1 MFLLDFLREV
11 IRVEHDKTMTI
22 EEVVARN
29 VKSYVQAIE
38 KTNKWVYEKAG
49 MSKQTYYNLLA
60 GKGEVTRNVE
70 KLNRLFRIQNPMYFY
85 QADFVP
91 PLSVEEVEKTSN
103 LQQLAAA
110 NYHVGSTGS
119 EAQQLQ
125 HTFKTLDEVIDLL
138 DTLHTVAEV
147 NEL

>member
-1 MFLLDFLREV
+1 
-11 IRVEHDKTMTI
+11 MTI

-29 VKSYVQAIE
+29 VKSYVQAID

-60 GKGEVTRNVE
+60 GKGEITRNVE
-70 KLNRLFRIQNPMYFY
+70 KLNRLFRIQDPMYFY

-91 PLSVEEVEKTSN
+91 PLSVEEIEKTSN

-110 NYHVGSTGS
+110 NYHIGTVNYSAS
-119 EAQQLQ
+119 YVNLEAQQLQ

-147 NEL
+147 NQL

>member
-1 MFLLDFLREV
+1 
-11 IRVEHDKTMTI
+11 
-22 EEVVARN
+22 
-29 VKSYVQAIE
+29 
-38 KTNKWVYEKAG
+38 
-49 MSKQTYYNLLA
+49 
-60 GKGEVTRNVE
+60 
-70 KLNRLFRIQNPMYFY
+70 MYFY

-103 LQQLAAA
+103 LQQLASA

-119 EAQQLQ
+119 EAQRLQ

>member
-1 MFLLDFLREV
+1 MER
-11 IRVEHDKTMTI
+11 HQPTTI
-22 EEVVARN
+22 EEIVARN
-29 VKSYVQAIE
+29 IKAYVKAIG
-38 KTNKWVYEKAG
+38 KTNKWVYEKAD
-49 MSKQTYYNLLA
+49 MSKPTYYNLLA

-70 KLNRLFRIQNPMYFY
+70 KLNRLFRIQDPMYFY
-85 QADFVP
+85 QSDFTP
-91 PLSVEEVEKTSN
+91 PLSIEEIEKAKN

-110 NYHVGSTGS
+110 NYHVASTGP

-147 NEL
+147 NQL

>member
-1 MFLLDFLREV
+1 MERGEKDM
-11 IRVEHDKTMTI
+11 KTMTI

-29 VKSYVQAIE
+29 IKAYVQAIG

-49 MSKQTYYNLLA
+49 MSKPTYYNLLA

-70 KLNRLFRIQNPMYFY
+70 KLNRLFRIQDPMYFY
-85 QADFVP
+85 QSEFVP
-91 PLSVEEVEKTSN
+91 PRSIEEIEKTKN

-110 NYHVGSTGS
+110 NYHLHTDVSVSKS
-119 EAQQLQ
+119 EEMER
-125 HTFKTLDEVIDLL
+125 TFKTLDEVIDLL

-147 NEL
+147 NRL

>member
-1 MFLLDFLREV
+1 MK
-11 IRVEHDKTMTI
+11 HDKTMTI

-29 VKSYVQAIE
+29 VKSYVQAID

-70 KLNRLFRIQNPMYFY
+70 KLNHLFRIQDPMYFY

-91 PLSVEEVEKTSN
+91 PLSVEEIEKTSN

-110 NYHVGSTGS
+110 NYHIGTVKNRNSYVNS
-119 EAQQLQ
+119 EEQQLQ

>member
-1 MFLLDFLREV
+1 MKGEIV
-11 IRVEHDKTMTI
+11 VERHQPMTI
-22 EEVVARN
+22 EEIVARN
-29 VKSYVQAIE
+29 IKAYVKAIG

-49 MSKQTYYNLLA
+49 MSKPTYYNLLA

-70 KLNRLFRIQNPMYFY
+70 KLNRLFRIQDPMYFY
-85 QADFVP
+85 QSDFTP
-91 PLSVEEVEKTSN
+91 PLSIEEIEKTKN

-110 NYHVGSTGS
+110 NYYAASTGP

-138 DTLHTVAEV
+138 DTLNTVAEV
-147 NEL
+147 NRL